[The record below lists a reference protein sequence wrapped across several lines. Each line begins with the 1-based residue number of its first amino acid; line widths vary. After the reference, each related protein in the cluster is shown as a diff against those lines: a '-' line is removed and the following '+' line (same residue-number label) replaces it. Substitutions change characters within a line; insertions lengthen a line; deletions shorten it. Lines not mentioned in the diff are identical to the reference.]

1 MADKKMIATREAYGS
16 ALAEFGAVY
25 ENLVVLDADLSKSTK
40 TSTFKERFPERHIN
54 CGIAEGNMMAV
65 AAGLATTGKVVFA
78 SSFAM
83 FAAGRAFEQIRN
95 SIGYPH
101 LNVKIGATHAGLSV
115 GEDGAT
121 HQCNEDIG
129 LMRTI
134 PGMVILNPADA
145 VEARAA
151 VEAAIKYDGPVY
163 LRFGRLGVPI
173 INDTPDYKFEIGKG
187 ITLAKGKDVTIMATG
202 LMVPEALKAKELLA
216 ADGIDARIVNIH
228 TIKPID
234 RELIKTC
241 AEETGAIV
249 TAEEHNI
256 IGGLGS
262 AVAEV
267 VCEECPVPVVRLG
280 VEDVFGKSG
289 PAKDVL
295 EYFGL
300 TAENIAEK
308 AKKAVSLKK

>member
-40 TSTFKERFPERHIN
+40 TSTFKDKFPERHIN
-54 CGIAEGNMMAV
+54 CGIAEANMMAV

-121 HQCNEDIG
+121 HQCCEDIG

-134 PGMVILNPADA
+134 PGMVIINPADA

-163 LRFGRLGVPI
+163 LRFGRLAVPV
-173 INDTPDYKFEIGKG
+173 INDTPDYSFEIGKG
-187 ITLAKGKDVTIMATG
+187 ITLKNGKDVTIMATG
-202 LMVPEALKAKELLA
+202 LMVPEALRAKELLA

-241 AEETGAIV
+241 AKETGAIV

-262 AVAEV
+262 AVTEV
-267 VCEECPVPVVRLG
+267 VCEEYPVPVVRLG

-300 TAENIAEK
+300 TAENIAQK
-308 AKKAVSLKK
+308 ARKAVSLKK